1 MLYRAVSIMEC
12 ASSENVGNS
21 LTPGAGVLD
30 TVFVSKCGDHMNV
43 KCKRRFANCWY
54 LSDFSASICLSTG
67 CLLRHSFHP
76 PAQML
81 LYHFW
86 MRGLCSSDRR
96 HA

>member
-43 KCKRRFANCWY
+43 KCKRRFANC
-54 LSDFSASICLSTG
+54 
-67 CLLRHSFHP
+67 
-76 PAQML
+76 
-81 LYHFW
+81 
-86 MRGLCSSDRR
+86 
-96 HA
+96 